1 MENQPFGM
9 SGAVAPDLFCAEEV
23 KHAAMTRTA
32 VVKLTRLASFMATPS
47 HSRALATPSEFTV
60 MFPMAIWQTSLLARR
75 GIYPHSVYQFSIRP
89 HIAPE
94 STTYPDRIP
103 MKRTSAA
110 PDGSQEY

>member
-1 MENQPFGM
+1 
-9 SGAVAPDLFCAEEV
+9 
-23 KHAAMTRTA
+23 
-32 VVKLTRLASFMATPS
+32 
-47 HSRALATPSEFTV
+47 
-60 MFPMAIWQTSLLARR
+60 MAIWQTSLLPRR